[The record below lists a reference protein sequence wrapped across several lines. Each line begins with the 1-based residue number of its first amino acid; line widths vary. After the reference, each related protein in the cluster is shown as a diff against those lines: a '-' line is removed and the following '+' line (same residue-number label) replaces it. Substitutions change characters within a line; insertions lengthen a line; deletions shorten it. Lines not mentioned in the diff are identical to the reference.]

1 MGQALPSSDVDLHMR
16 LEGLTCMY
24 FFCIAVVISI
34 STSVIVEYLDDK
46 ARHRGGARPRAMHEP
61 MLYLDAHSV
70 RGDPNGV
77 SDGHAADAADDAAAD
92 DAALAPKRAARR
104 LLVRERPREGA
115 LHVLLVLGQLGSIG
129 VAFSTPLFARQMR
142 GSMSELLRTHGFDFA
157 GEYSLVQLGTLAAQ
171 AGGWDYLMA
180 STFWVFIIV
189 CPLLRGLSL
198 LVLLLCPLR
207 PAAASRLHRASRYVS
222 YYFALE
228 VMLLAVPL
236 IHNAMG
242 PMTANI
248 LSAKNFPLCK
258 SLNHIYPNPPGE
270 PSDLCFEID
279 VVAMEGYWLTVLAV
293 AVFLLS
299 GFDGSP
305 THKYIHR
312 LLEPEDRPPPLAC
325 KLRRR

>member
-1 MGQALPSSDVDLHMR
+1 
-16 LEGLTCMY
+16 
-24 FFCIAVVISI
+24 
-34 STSVIVEYLDDK
+34 
-46 ARHRGGARPRAMHEP
+46 
-61 MLYLDAHSV
+61 
-70 RGDPNGV
+70 
-77 SDGHAADAADDAAAD
+77 
-92 DAALAPKRAARR
+92 
-104 LLVRERPREGA
+104 
-115 LHVLLVLGQLGSIG
+115 
-129 VAFSTPLFARQMR
+129 
-142 GSMSELLRTHGFDFA
+142 
-157 GEYSLVQLGTLAAQ
+157 
-171 AGGWDYLMA
+171 
-180 STFWVFIIV
+180 
-189 CPLLRGLSL
+189 
-198 LVLLLCPLR
+198 
-207 PAAASRLHRASRYVS
+207 
-222 YYFALE
+222 
-228 VMLLAVPL
+228 MLLAVPL

-248 LSAKNFPLCK
+248 LSVKNFPLCK